1 MSPGAVRPTLRPS
14 ADKYSP
20 HQFRTFP
27 FHTCLEICCRVVGI
41 SRKLFGQVGRDS
53 IRVMSRVV
61 ETPEASRPPVPQLR
75 PPAPQLRP
83 PVPRSCCCCC
93 CCPPPASAPPPPA
106 PTTRDPRLR
115 AGPRLG
121 GCREGGRRGKAL
133 DNGFGSGSR
142 TRSVASPP
150 CCDFRLCSSS
160 GSTCIDLLP
169 PRLTIAVSSAAAA
182 PSLPSRDGQYPDLPS
197 QQEILCGSSSF
208 RPDA

>member
-75 PPAPQLRP
+75 PPAPP
-83 PVPRSCCCCC
+83 
-93 CCPPPASAPPPPA
+93 CPEE
-106 PTTRDPRLR
+106 L
-115 AGPRLG
+115 L
-121 GCREGGRRGKAL
+121 L
-133 DNGFGSGSR
+133 
-142 TRSVASPP
+142 
-150 CCDFRLCSSS
+150 
-160 GSTCIDLLP
+160 LLP
-169 PRLTIAVSSAAAA
+169 PTSLSTA
-182 PSLPSRDGQYPDLPS
+182 PSCSHYKGPQAEGRAKVRGVQRGGASRQGPRQW
-197 QQEILCGSSSF
+197 F
-208 RPDA
+208 RQRI